1 MCANIRKCSGLI
13 YNYDFFVG
21 YSPERINPGD
31 VEHRLS
37 TIIKVVSGSTVETLD
52 FVDDLYSSI
61 IQAGTYRA
69 PSIKVAEAAKAIE
82 NTQRDL
88 NIALM
93 NELSI
98 IFEKLNIDTEAV
110 LKTAETK
117 WNFLSFRPGLVG
129 GHCIGVDPYYLTY
142 KAKEL
147 GYEPELI
154 LGGRK
159 MNDQMGEYVAHKM
172 ASELVKKYSTW
183 GCENFGYGLTFKEN
197 CPDLRNSKVV
207 DVIRVLENYG
217 IHVAVHDP
225 ICTSDHALLEYDI
238 NLIKELK
245 FENYSGVIIC
255 VAHEVYKDVN
265 KKYTRAL

>member
-1 MCANIRKCSGLI
+1 M
-13 YNYDFFVG
+13 
-21 YSPERINPGD
+21 
-31 VEHRLS
+31 
-37 TIIKVVSGSTVETLD
+37 VSGSTVETLD

-172 ASELVKKYSTW
+172 ASELVKKNIVL
-183 GCENFGYGLTFKEN
+183 GDAKILVMGLTFKEN

-255 VAHEVYKDVN
+255 VAHEVYKKMSIKSIRELCNSNSIIYDL
-265 KKYTRAL
+265 KHIFDPAETDLRL